1 MEIDDWWSR
10 LAPESR
16 EWLMDNN
23 GDAVR
28 GDIVAEIAQLGGTTA
43 SDAWWVGEDGP
54 NGFFLSDRAID
65 WVEAKANG
73 EEPGAG

>member
-10 LAPESR
+10 LEPESR
-16 EWLMDNN
+16 EWLIDNN

-28 GDIVAEIAQLGGTTA
+28 GDIVAEIAQLGGMTA
-43 SDAWWVGEDGP
+43 SGAWWIGEDGP
-54 NGFFLSDRAID
+54 SGFYLSDRAID

-73 EEPGAG
+73 EDTDAG